1 MEGAR
6 PCDALADL
14 ATSVSR
20 ATSFNEQK
28 NGRFSPTG
36 REMMSYLSRRSG
48 VSSAALILAASLAG
62 AAQAQQSDP
71 AVVEEVV
78 VTGSFIAGTPKD
90 TAIPVAV
97 IGQEELERRG
107 SPTMVEI
114 MKTLPVMGPVLG
126 DSNQFSPNAQGRNG
140 GGTINLRGLGAQR
153 TLVLLNGRRFA
164 GYVADT
170 NLLPA
175 AAIGRVEVLKDGAA
189 ATYGSDAIGGVANF
203 ITRKNFQGLELTA
216 DYRHVPG
223 ADEPDYT
230 ASALFGWDGD
240 TSNLLV
246 SLGYE
251 HRGQLSFTARDWA
264 LPSYL
269 TNPSGWSVLGQPG
282 AWTIRSG
289 AAGGGSTLGFARDAN
304 CAEVGGHVGFTGNTP
319 ACYFTYLPFDNL
331 VEETDRYQ
339 LYSEFNADVGDNAR
353 FHVEALYAQTSLPD
367 YRFSPGYPPTS
378 GPSGP
383 GSVNVYSVPASNPGF
398 NTFLTQTGNA
408 GLIGQAQSGLA
419 TLWRPLGAGGNNST
433 GGRGGQSGS
442 RKYEEWRL
450 SAELKGQ
457 TGFYGVGYEVAATYI
472 REKQDQQTTDIL
484 IDRLQRALN
493 GLGGPNCT
501 GNTPGANGCQYFN
514 PFSNAYPGNPA
525 LGLSNPGFVQA
536 NANSPQLVAWLFDR
550 QRFLAEQ
557 DTFVLDAVLNGKLPI
572 SLPGGDIGW
581 AAGAQ
586 YRKIDYAQ
594 DIPSPFQDSRIT
606 PCPTPGVTTCA
617 FPTGPYIFLGQNRP
631 LNLEQDVYA
640 LFGELNVPISDAI
653 NAQLALRFEDYGGQT
668 GSTVN
673 PQFRGKWQILDWF
686 AARASVGTSFRGPTA
701 QNVAP
706 TGTTSL
712 AGIIAAGNNF
722 KSVDNFGNPAV
733 GPEKAFTYSV
743 GAIVSAGNLTATA
756 DYWHYK
762 VDDQITQVPAN
773 VIATAVAGVGNG
785 SQVVNCSHP
794 LRSLITFNN
803 NNACVQGVTVGNDI
817 ARIRSDL
824 TNGPSIE
831 TSGVDVDV
839 NYRFDELLGGTLDLG
854 ASVSYVLEY
863 KQAEF
868 LFGGARVSSAYEA
881 AGFANYDRLPGT
893 IPDWRGQFYA
903 DYSRGPHS
911 LRWTTNYIDDVVDNR
926 GPTTVQTGPST
937 NCNVAN
943 AQAGTAINCKLITFG
958 LTVEPFIT
966 HDVTYRLALG
976 EDLTLTATIF
986 NLLDEDPSKARLEAS
1001 YDPFIGNPLGRT
1013 YKVGIRKRF

>member
-1 MEGAR
+1 
-6 PCDALADL
+6 
-14 ATSVSR
+14 
-20 ATSFNEQK
+20 
-28 NGRFSPTG
+28 
-36 REMMSYLSRRSG
+36 MSNLSRLG
-48 VSSAALILAASLAG
+48 GASSLALVFAASLA
-62 AAQAQQSDP
+62 AEAQAQQDGS
-71 AVVEEVV
+71 VVDEVV
-78 VTGSFIAGTPKD
+78 VTGSLIAGTPKD

-97 IGQEELERRG
+97 IGQDELERRG

-140 GGTINLRGLGAQR
+140 GGSINLRGLGAQR

-164 GYVADT
+164 GYTADT

-203 ITRKNFQGLELTA
+203 ITRKNFEGLEVTA

-223 ADEPDYT
+223 ADQPDYT
-230 ASALFGWDGD
+230 ASALFGWAGD
-240 TSNLLV
+240 TSNLIV

-251 HRGQLSFTARDWA
+251 HRGQLSFTKRDWA
-264 LPSYL
+264 LPDYL

-289 AAGGGSTLGFARDAN
+289 PAGGGTTLGFAVDAN
-304 CAEVGGHVGFTGNTP
+304 CAAVGGHPGFTGTTP
-319 ACYFTYLPFDNL
+319 ACYYTYLPFDNL

-339 LYSEFNADVGDNAR
+339 AYAEFNADVGENAK
-353 FHVEALYAQTSLPD
+353 FHVEAMYAQTSLPD

-378 GPSGP
+378 GPNGP
-383 GSVNVYSVPASNPGF
+383 GSVNVFNVPASNPGF
-398 NTFLTQTGNA
+398 NTFLSQTGNA
-408 GLIGQAQSGLA
+408 ALIGRAQSALA
-419 TLWRPLGAGGNNST
+419 TLWRPLGGGGNNST

-442 RKYEEWRL
+442 RKYEQWRI
-450 SAELKGQ
+450 SADLKGE
-457 TGFYGVGYEVAATYI
+457 TGFYGIGYDVALTYI

-493 GLGGPNCT
+493 GVGGPNCT
-501 GNTPGANGCQYFN
+501 GSTPGANGCQYFN
-514 PFSNAYPGNPA
+514 PFSNAYPANPA
-525 LGLSNPGFVQA
+525 LGLTNPGFVPA
-536 NANSPQLVAWLFDR
+536 NANSPELVAWLFDR

-557 DTFVLDAVLNGKLPI
+557 DTLVIDAVFNGQLPI
-572 SLPGGDIGW
+572 TLPGGDIGW
-581 AAGAQ
+581 AVGAQ

-594 DIPSPFQDSRIT
+594 DIPSPFQNANVT

-617 FPTGPYIFLGQNRP
+617 FPTGPYIFLGQNIP
-631 LNLEQDVYA
+631 LNLEQSVYA
-640 LFGELNVPISDAI
+640 LFGELNVPLTDAL

-668 GSTVN
+668 GSTIN
-673 PQFRGKWQILDWF
+673 PQFRGKWQIVDWL

-712 AGIIAAGNNF
+712 AGITAAGNNF

-743 GAIVSAGNLTATA
+743 GAIVQRGPLTATA
-756 DYWHYK
+756 DYWHYELK
-762 VDDQITQVPAN
+762 DQITQVPAN

-785 SQVVNCSHP
+785 SQPVNCGHA

-803 NNACVQGVTVGNDI
+803 NNACVQGTTVANDI
-817 ARIRSDL
+817 ARIRSDV
-824 TNGPSIE
+824 TNGPTIK
-831 TSGVDVDV
+831 TSGLDVDV
-839 NYRFDELLGGTLDLG
+839 TYRFEEVLGGTLDLG
-854 ASVSYVLEY
+854 ASVSYVFEY
-863 KQAEF
+863 KQDEF
-868 LFGGARVSSAYEA
+868 VFGGARVSSDYDAV
-881 AGFANYDRLPGT
+881 GFANYDRLPGT

-903 DYSRGPHS
+903 DFSRGPHNV
-911 LRWTTNYIDDVVDNR
+911 RWTTNYVDDVVDNR

-943 AQAGTAINCKLITFG
+943 AQAGTATNCRLVTFG
-958 LTVEPFIT
+958 LKVKSFIS
-966 HDVTYRLALG
+966 HDVTYRLAL
-976 EDLTLTATIF
+976 ENDLTLTASVF
-986 NLLDEDPSKARLEAS
+986 NLFNEDPSEARLEAS

-1013 YKVGIRKRF
+1013 YKVSVRKKF